1 MVCGTPAKVPR
12 NGGAGGAGAVAYAP
26 RTAVWPHRVAP
37 VLLLLALAG
46 PAAAQA
52 PDPGAEEARE
62 RAYVDG
68 LRREDPASADRYVA
82 LRDARAASLA
92 ELRRARE
99 RFNALP
105 PSLRPGLVG
114 EMRQA
119 ERAYAERS
127 LALLDFIDARDRGT
141 LARYE
146 EESARLRRLLDDR
159 APIRAELEKMLRG
172 N

>member
-1 MVCGTPAKVPR
+1 M
-12 NGGAGGAGAVAYAP
+12 
-26 RTAVWPHRVAP
+26 RTFTLA
-37 VLLLLALAG
+37 LLLLALAG

-52 PDPGAEEARE
+52 PDPGAEETRE

-82 LRDARAASLA
+82 LRDARAAA
-92 ELRRARE
+92 MTDLRRARE
-99 RFNALP
+99 RFNAMP
-105 PSLRPGLVG
+105 PGLRPGLVG

-119 ERAYAERS
+119 ERTYAERS

-146 EESARLRRLLDDR
+146 EESARLRRLLDER
-159 APIRAELEKMLRG
+159 APIRAELEKLLRG

>member
-1 MVCGTPAKVPR
+1 AVVACVPR
-12 NGGAGGAGAVAYAP
+12 IAV
-26 RTAVWPHRVAP
+26 RPHRIAR

-46 PAAAQA
+46 PAAAQV

-82 LRDARAASLA
+82 LRDARAAA
-92 ELRRARE
+92 MADLRPARA

-146 EESARLRRLLDDR
+146 EESARLRRLLDER

>member
-1 MVCGTPAKVPR
+1 MR
-12 NGGAGGAGAVAYAP
+12 
-26 RTAVWPHRVAP
+26 PHILAL
-37 VLLLLALAG
+37 VLLAFAG
-46 PAAAQA
+46 PAGAQA

-68 LRREDPASADRYVA
+68 LRREDPASAERYVA
-82 LRDARAASLA
+82 LREARAAALA
-92 ELRRARE
+92 DLRRARE
-99 RFNALP
+99 RFNAMP
-105 PSLRPGLVG
+105 PALRPGLVG

-119 ERAYAERS
+119 ERTYAERS

-146 EESARLRRLLDDR
+146 EESARLRRLLDER
-159 APIRAELEKMLRG
+159 APIRAELEKLLRG